1 LDSNNSSKISKYD
14 QLGASASKAGLHKAL
29 DKAGLSEDLGLF
41 AKVNSDIAGNPD
53 YYSFLHADG
62 AGTKSIIA
70 YLIYRET
77 GSTSAFANLAHDAL
91 AMNLDDIFC
100 LGIPENLLLSNTIG
114 RNAKL
119 INDDAVSEIISSYKK
134 LTETLSAHG
143 IDIELSGGETAD
155 CGDVVRTLMVDAVLA
170 GRIKKQNIIDPKNIV
185 PGDIIVGLSNTGKA
199 SYEKTENSSVA
210 SNGLTLARHCLLSK
224 VYKEKYPEIVDENI
238 KGNSIAYGGPFKVT
252 DSPAGLGMTIGEA
265 LSSPTRTFA
274 PVLSKIYQA
283 LPGKIHG
290 AIHTTGGGL
299 TKVLRFGKGNVYVKN
314 NLFPTPPLYSL
325 IQEHGNVQWR
335 EMYQVFNMGHRL
347 ELYLDKAHLSSVI
360 EIAKTFN
367 IEAQQIGIVEKST
380 ERTNK
385 VRVESKNG
393 TFEYS
398 L

>member
-1 LDSNNSSKISKYD
+1 LDSNNSPKISKYD

-134 LTETLSAHG
+134 LTEMLATQG

-224 VYKEKYPEIVDENI
+224 DYKEKYPEIVDENI
-238 KGNSIAYGGPFKVT
+238 KGNAIAYGGPFKVT
-252 DSPAGLGMTIGEA
+252 DTPEGLGMTIGEA

-274 PVLSKIYQA
+274 PVLAKIYQA
-283 LPGKIHG
+283 LPGQVHG

-360 EIAKTFN
+360 EIAKIFN
-367 IEAQQIGIVEKST
+367 IEAQQIGVVEKST
-380 ERTNK
+380 GQTNK

-393 TFEYS
+393 TFEYT